1 MSVQVLQLVSG
12 ESRLKC
18 RCWDKRIRI
27 LTIWVPAPEWKA
39 GESTHIFL
47 LSWKSKW
54 SLRTWNEGIH
64 FKEEELRLEKRT
76 LPQDKFK
83 NLFP

>member
-18 RCWDKRIRI
+18 RCWDKRVKI
-27 LTIWVPAPEWKA
+27 LTIWVPAPD
-39 GESTHIFL
+39 IFL

-54 SLRTWNEGIH
+54 SPRTWNEGIH